1 MSFNFPS
8 FLTFII
14 HAALA
19 TNNLAFQLN
28 FLHMY
33 STEDL
38 KKTEHLL
45 ALDGAKERLK
55 LFKADLLDEG
65 SFDSA
70 VDGCQGVFHTASPVL
85 MTASDPQVH
94 LVLSFICH
102 VHCGMYNHLRS
113 IGVDLGLGV
122 GAARY
127 IY

>member
-1 MSFNFPS
+1 
-8 FLTFII
+8 
-14 HAALA
+14 
-19 TNNLAFQLN
+19 
-28 FLHMY
+28 MY

-102 VHCGMYNHLRS
+102 VHCGMYNHLKS
-113 IGVDLGLGV
+113 TGVDLGLGV
-122 GAARY
+122 GVVVGVGADVMRRFGNF
-127 IY
+127 